1 MLEFAASTNFVP
13 KATVSGVFFT
23 STSATIYLKLYV
35 FSLFDASLTVTDASC
50 SPNVNASPVGT
61 ILFSVIWSPVLLA
74 KFPVL
79 EKVPVGKPVA
89 LSEVIGFALS
99 VTSNVGSNFA
109 PRNTINLGFSVLF
122 SLSSTPCNFTFGAS
136 LSDLSTFTLTTS
148 LVPSG

>member
-1 MLEFAASTNFVP
+1 MPEFAASTNFVP

-23 STSATIYLKLYV
+23 STSATMYLNLYV

-61 ILFSVIWSPVLLA
+61 MLFSVIWSPVLLA

-79 EKVPVGKPVA
+79 EKVPVGNPVA
-89 LSEVIGFALS
+89 FRDVIGFALS

-122 SLSSTPCNFTFGAS
+122 SLSSTPCNLTFGAS

>member
-1 MLEFAASTNFVP
+1 MLEFATSTNFVP

-50 SPNVNASPVGT
+50 SPNATVSPVGT
-61 ILFSVIWSPVLLA
+61 ILFSVIWTPVPLVILPA
-74 KFPVL
+74 L
-79 EKVPVGKPVA
+79 EKSAIGNPVA
-89 LSEVIGFALS
+89 FRDVIGFALS

-109 PRNTINLGFSVLF
+109 PRNTINLGFSALF
-122 SLSSTPCNFTFGAS
+122 SFSSTPCSLTFGAT

>member
-50 SPNVNASPVGT
+50 SPNVNALPVGT
-61 ILFSVIWSPVLLA
+61 VLFSVIWIPVLLA
-74 KFPVL
+74 KLPVL
-79 EKVPVGKPVA
+79 VKVPVGNPVA
-89 LSEVIGFALS
+89 FRDVIGFALS
-99 VTSNVGSNFA
+99 VTSNVGLNVA
-109 PRNTINLGFSVLF
+109 PRNTMNLGFSVLF
-122 SLSSTPCNFTFGAS
+122 SFNSTPCNFTFGAS

>member
-1 MLEFAASTNFVP
+1 MLEFSASTNFVP

-35 FSLFDASLTVTDASC
+35 FSLFDVSLTVTDASC
-50 SPNVNASPVGT
+50 SPNATVSPVGT
-61 ILFSVIWSPVLLA
+61 ILFSVIWTLAPLVILSVL
-74 KFPVL
+74 V
-79 EKVPVGKPVA
+79 KVPVGNPVA
-89 LSEVIGFALS
+89 FRDVIGFALS

-109 PRNTINLGFSVLF
+109 PRNTMNLGFSALF
-122 SLSSTPCNFTFGAS
+122 SFSSTPCNFTFGAS

>member
-1 MLEFAASTNFVP
+1 MSEFAASTSFVP

-35 FSLFDASLTVTDASC
+35 FSLFDVSLTVTEPSC
-50 SPNVNASPVGT
+50 SPNVNVSPVGT
-61 ILFSVIWSPVLLA
+61 ILFSVIWTLVPLVIL
-74 KFPVL
+74 PVL
-79 EKVPVGKPVA
+79 EKVPVGNPVA
-89 LSEVIGFALS
+89 LSDVIGFALS

-109 PRNTINLGFSVLF
+109 PRNTINLGFSALF
-122 SLSSTPCNFTFGAS
+122 SFSSTPCNFTFGAS

>member
-1 MLEFAASTNFVP
+1 MSEFVASTNFVP

-35 FSLFDASLTVTDASC
+35 FSLFDSSLTVTDASC

-61 ILFSVIWSPVLLA
+61 MLFSVIRTPVPLIIL
-74 KFPVL
+74 PVL

-89 LSEVIGFALS
+89 LSEAIGFALS

-109 PRNTINLGFSVLF
+109 PRNTINLGFSALLSF
-122 SLSSTPCNFTFGAS
+122 SSTPCNFTFGAS

>member
-1 MLEFAASTNFVP
+1 MP

-23 STSATIYLKLYV
+23 STSATMYLNLYV
-35 FSLFDASLTVTDASC
+35 FSLFDVSLTVTEPSC

-61 ILFSVIWSPVLLA
+61 MLFSVIRTPAPLVIL
-74 KFPVL
+74 PVL
-79 EKVPVGKPVA
+79 EKSAIGKPVA

-122 SLSSTPCNFTFGAS
+122 SLSSTPCNLTFGAS
-136 LSDLSTFTLTTS
+136 LSDLSTGIS
-148 LVPSG
+148 MSSVERSG

>member
-1 MLEFAASTNFVP
+1 M
-13 KATVSGVFFT
+13 
-23 STSATIYLKLYV
+23 
-35 FSLFDASLTVTDASC
+35 FDASLTVTDASC

-61 ILFSVIWSPVLLA
+61 ILFSVTWISVLLA
-74 KFPVL
+74 KLPVL
-79 EKVPVGKPVA
+79 VKVPVGNPVA
-89 LSEVIGFALS
+89 FRDVIGFALS

-122 SLSSTPCNFTFGAS
+122 SFSSTPCSLTFGAS